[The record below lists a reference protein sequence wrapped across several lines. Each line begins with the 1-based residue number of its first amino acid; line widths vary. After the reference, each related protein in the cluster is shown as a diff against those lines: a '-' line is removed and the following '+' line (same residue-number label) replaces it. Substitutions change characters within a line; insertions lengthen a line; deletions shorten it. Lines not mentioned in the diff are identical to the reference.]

1 MSLYIGVFVVLF
13 QYDAQTEEEL
23 TVSPNDILY
32 LLEKSDI
39 DDWWKA
45 KKRVLPVGDE
55 EVDEPVGLVP
65 SNYIEP
71 APVVKT
77 CTALYDYAKQTE
89 EELTFSEGD
98 KFNIFDLNDPDWLL
112 VGDMATNQQ
121 FGFVPANYME
131 MDDAAASAPPPAPS
145 APLNPI
151 ANFAPPPQHISRQKK
166 EQAQP
171 EPDQE
176 EDLNRDMQ
184 PEQEEEEPE
193 PALPSRPRPSQ
204 HESYNDSSAY
214 TNNTTN
220 GAYGHNHDDYEDAPP
235 MPARPRGESNVSSKP
250 YEDEEDLEAPV
261 QEHSFDGDFF
271 KWFIDEVD
279 GRKKRSVIF
288 AIGKGLIVLKPN
300 LQSPKKLRIRSSSQ
314 LDNEWKIR
322 DLLSFSSEKKHL
334 FLEFKNPSAS
344 IELHCGSKDVADAIM
359 SILADLKGAESA
371 KGLKEVERA
380 AQAGESHKKTA
391 RLLYDFKSQGSDELG
406 CREGDE
412 VYIINES
419 KSSDWWMCESID
431 TGRQGVVPSSY
442 LEIVNSSSLDK
453 MTESPVRRKSTSR
466 HSKHEEKRSHRQQR
480 NRDRD
485 ERDKIRERDRIER
498 EKASSKRDSSDK
510 SMPNY
515 HRVRTWIDSSGSF
528 KVEAEFLGCIEGK
541 IHLHKTN
548 GVKIAVAATKLSI
561 EDLEYVEKVTGTS
574 LEDYKEEVARQNAK
588 RKAAQERKQQ
598 KQSGREETP
607 PPPVAKSATAAINE
621 IPPPQPTRP
630 KSSSTTQVSEPDYD
644 WFDFFLTCGVDIGN
658 CQRYALNFS
667 REQMDEKIIEDINP
681 SLLRTLG
688 LREGDIIRVMK
699 YLDVKFNRKKQEE
712 PQPAPPGGL
721 FTEPTGALRNNS
733 SSEISKVDAK
743 ALPSKPESQP
753 QSATQTG
760 NTQKFEDDAWAIKP
774 AARSNEDLLKPTP
787 VQQPQY
793 TGSLQDLVNIKPV
806 ELASNKPSN
815 NDKPVPALPDEAKS
829 QTPSAP
835 ALTPV
840 KTGNLIQ
847 PGDKF
852 GVQRTG
858 NSSII
863 SPQMTGGLVP
873 VQRTGGLVPVQRTGG
888 LPGQITGGFLGA
900 QPTGFMP
907 ITAQPTGFMPIQATG
922 GLPPQLTSGFAPLQT
937 GQIGSMPPT
946 TFGQPALQT
955 GGMTMPQTTFGQ
967 QPMFSQNTGGMPQ
980 QFTGGMPQQFTGGM
994 PQQFTGG
1001 MPQQRTGGPQMPPT
1015 SFGQPL
1021 SLQQTGPLV
1030 PTQRTGP
1037 QMTGQLTGQ
1046 MPQTSFGQLFQPQST
1061 FGQNITG
1068 QQPQGFGMP
1077 PQTSFGLFP
1086 QPQAQAQPQ
1095 PGFGTQQTGF
1105 GMPPQVS
1112 FGQQPQ
1118 FNNNMNQMSNMFQNT
1133 SISSPPTFNQQM
1145 PATSFGGPMQQQPQ
1159 FEGFNG
1165 QLQSQPTGSGFGN
1178 APLQQQPTGK
1188 RANLLAATPDNPFG
1202 F

>member
-1 MSLYIGVFVVLF
+1 MSLYIGVYVALF
-13 QYDAQTEEEL
+13 AYEAQTEEEL
-23 TVSPNDILY
+23 NVKPDEILY

-77 CTALYDYAKQTE
+77 CTALYDYGKQTE
-89 EELTFSEGD
+89 EELSFAEGD
-98 KFNIFDLNDPDWLL
+98 RFNIYDLNDPDWLL
-112 VGDMATNQQ
+112 VGDAATGLQ
-121 FGFVPANYME
+121 FGFIPSNYVQMDEGATSSTPAVTAP
-131 MDDAAASAPPPAPS
+131 AATPMS
-145 APLNPI
+145 
-151 ANFAPPPQHISRQKK
+151 FAPPPQHISRQKPQ
-166 EQAQP
+166 EASP
-171 EPDQE
+171 PSPPDQV
-176 EDLNRDMQ
+176 EDLDRD
-184 PEQEEEEPE
+184 PVVDNESIEEPE
-193 PALPSRPRPSQ
+193 PSLPSRPRPTQ
-204 HESYNDSSAY
+204 QESY
-214 TNNTTN
+214 TNNYN
-220 GAYGHNHDDYEDAPP
+220 SIDEPEDAPP
-235 MPARPRGESNVSSKP
+235 MPTRPRGESNVSGRS
-250 YEDEEDLEAPV
+250 YENEEDLEAPT

-271 KWFIDEVD
+271 KWYIDEVD

-300 LQSPKKLRIRSSSQ
+300 QSSPKKLRLRSSSQ
-314 LDNEWKIR
+314 LDNEWKIK
-322 DLLSFSSEKKHL
+322 DLTSFNNEKKHL

-344 IELHCGSKDVADAIM
+344 IELHCGSKDVSEAIM

-371 KGLKEVERA
+371 KGLREVERA
-380 AQAGESHKKTA
+380 SQATAGGSNRKIA
-391 RLLYDFKSQGSDELG
+391 RLIYDFKAQGDDELG

-419 KSSDWWMCESID
+419 KSTEWWMCENID
-431 TGRQGVVPSSY
+431 SGRQGVVPSSY
-442 LEIVNSSSLDK
+442 LEIVGTSNLDRL
-453 MTESPVRRKSTSR
+453 TDGPSRRKSTTRSSR
-466 HSKHEEKRSHRQQR
+466 HDDRKSHSNKQR

-485 ERDKIRERDRIER
+485 EREKIREKDRVER

-528 KVEAEFLGCIEGK
+528 KVEAEFLGCVEGK

-548 GVKIAVAATKLSI
+548 GVKIAVGATKLSI

-574 LEDYKEEVARQNAK
+574 LEDYKEEVHRQNAK
-588 RKAAQERKQQ
+588 RKAAQEKKQGRKQ
-598 KQSGREETP
+598 GRDETP
-607 PPPVAKSATAAINE
+607 PPPISKSATAAINE
-621 IPPPQPTRP
+621 IPPPQPSRP
-630 KSSSTTQVSEPDYD
+630 KSGSTTQVSEPDYD

-699 YLDVKFNRKKQEE
+699 YLDVKYDRKKQED
-712 PQPAPPGGL
+712 PQPVPPGGL

-743 ALPSKPESQP
+743 ALPTINKP
-753 QSATQTG
+753 QSPSTNNSTG
-760 NTQKFEDDAWAIKP
+760 QPKFEDDAWAIKP
-774 AARSNEDLLKPTP
+774 AARSSEDLLKPAP

-806 ELASNKPSN
+806 ELASKSS
-815 NDKPVPALPDEAKS
+815 NDKPVPALPNESLS

-835 ALTPV
+835 AMTPV

-852 GVQRTG
+852 GVQKTG

-873 VQRTGGLVPVQRTGG
+873 VQRTGGFVAVQRTGG
-888 LPGQITGGFLGA
+888 LPGQMTGGFIAA

-922 GLPPQLTSGFAPLQT
+922 GLPPQFTNGFVSLQT
-937 GQIGSMPPT
+937 GQMTGGMPPT

-967 QPMFSQNTGGMPQ
+967 QPMFGQTTGQM
-980 QFTGGMPQQFTGGM
+980 
-994 PQQFTGG
+994 
-1001 MPQQRTGGPQMPPT
+1001 PQMPPT

-1021 SLQQTGPLV
+1021 SLQHTGPLV
-1030 PTQRTGP
+1030 PAQRTGP
-1037 QMTGQLTGQ
+1037 QPQMTGPMPGQMTGQMTGPG
-1046 MPQTSFGQLFQPQST
+1046 MPQTSFGQGFQPQST
-1061 FGQNITG
+1061 FGQNISAPPTFN
-1068 QQPQGFGMP
+1068 QGLNQA
-1077 PQTSFGLFP
+1077 PQTSFGMPQQGTGFGQQQQPQFGQQGTGFAPQGTGFGQQNTGFGQQMPQTSFGQFP
-1086 QPQAQAQPQ
+1086 QPQPQPQ
-1095 PGFGTQQTGF
+1095 Q
-1105 GMPPQVS
+1105 S
-1112 FGQQPQ
+1112 FGQFGQ
-1118 FNNNMNQMSNMFQNT
+1118 NMNQMTNQFQNT
-1133 SISSPPTFNQQM
+1133 GISSPPFNQQM
-1145 PATSFGGPMQQQPQ
+1145 PNTTFGAPQQPQ
-1159 FEGFNG
+1159 FEGFG

-1188 RANLLAATPDNPFG
+1188 RANLQTATPDNPFG